1 MDVAFANRNLRKICE
16 DPRAAKRQL
25 GQASARKLRSRL
37 ADIMAASRLGDI
49 PAGRPHPLR
58 GSRSGQFAVSLSGG
72 ERLVFEAN
80 DDPVPTTQEGVTD
93 WKNVASIRIVFIGDY
108 HA

>member
-1 MDVAFANRNLRKICE
+1 MEVAFANRNLQEICE
-16 DPRAAKRQL
+16 DQREAKRQL

-58 GSRSGQFAVSLSGG
+58 GSRAGQFAVSLSGG
-72 ERLVFEAN
+72 DRLVFEAN
-80 DDPVPTTQEGVTD
+80 DDPAPTTHDGATD
-93 WKNVASIRIVFIGDY
+93 WKHVASIRIVFIGDY
-108 HA
+108 HD

>member
-1 MDVAFANRNLRKICE
+1 MEVAFANRNLHRICE
-16 DPRAAKRQL
+16 DQREAKRQL

-37 ADIMAASRLGDI
+37 ADIVAASRLGDI

-58 GSRSGQFAVSLSGG
+58 GSRAGQFAVSLSGAD
-72 ERLVFEAN
+72 RLVFEAN
-80 DDPVPTTQEGVTD
+80 DEPVPTAHDGATD

-108 HA
+108 HD